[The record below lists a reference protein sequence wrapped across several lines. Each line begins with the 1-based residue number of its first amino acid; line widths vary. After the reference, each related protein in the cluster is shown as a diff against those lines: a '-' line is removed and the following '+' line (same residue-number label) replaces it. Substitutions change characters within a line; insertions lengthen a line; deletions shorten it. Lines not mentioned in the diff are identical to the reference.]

1 MNNTHTTETK
11 PKKSISDIE
20 SGTVRE
26 TLLELLKKI
35 KRVDFRKKAG
45 LSSHEELTQ
54 KHYLV
59 ITIEQLIKEARE
71 NKWGLGKNEEKLY
84 VYNGTHWQLVNKDD
98 LKLFLGIAARKMG
111 VEEYDAKFYQFRDK
125 LMKQF
130 ISTAHL
136 PTPKKPKG
144 VTLINLK
151 NGTFEITPDER
162 KLRDFERSDFLKYQ
176 LPFEY
181 NPEAECSMF
190 KEYLNRVLPDK
201 ELQKILSEYIG
212 YVFISIHTLKLEKTL
227 ILYGVGANGKS
238 VFFDII
244 NALLGKENI
253 SNFTLESLTNSTGY
267 QRACISDKLLNYAS
281 EISNRMNVDLF
292 KQLVSGEPVE
302 ARQIYGKP
310 QMLEDYAKLIFNCN
324 ELPITV
330 QHKEAYFRRFII
342 IPFDQKIPPDEQNPK
357 LAQEIIDNELPGIFN
372 WVLEGLERLLE
383 QENFTE
389 SNKVN
394 SVLNKYR
401 TETNSVKHFLNENGI
416 KSGVEKEIHL
426 KEMYNSYKEFCK
438 DEDFKSLGKTNF
450 SNYLQDL
457 GFQKKRI
464 NTGMVI
470 CTEK

>member
-1 MNNTHTTETK
+1 MNKTVSKKAK
-11 PKKSISDIE
+11 PKKSISEIE

-26 TLLELLKKI
+26 TLLELLRMMKK
-35 KRVDFRKKAG
+35 VDFRKKAG

-59 ITIEQLIKEARE
+59 ITIEQLLKEARE
-71 NKWGLGKNEEKLY
+71 NKWGLRKNEDKLY

-98 LKLFLGIAARKMG
+98 LTLFLGIAARKMG
-111 VEEYDAKFYQFRDK
+111 VKEYDAKFYQFRDK

-130 ISTAHL
+130 ISTAHF
-136 PTPKKPKG
+136 PTPNKPRG

-162 KLRDFERSDFLKYQ
+162 KLREFRRSDFLKYQ

-181 NPEAECSMF
+181 DPEAKCPMF
-190 KEYLNRVLPDK
+190 EKYLNRVLPDK
-201 ELQKILSEYIG
+201 QLQKILSEFIG
-212 YVFISIHTLKLEKTL
+212 YVFISIRTLKLEKTL
-227 ILYGVGANGKS
+227 ILLGVGANGKS

-253 SNFTLESLTNSTGY
+253 SNFTLQSLTTGNGY
-267 QRACISDKLLNYAS
+267 ERASMADKLVNNAS

-310 QMLEDYAKLIFNCN
+310 HMLEDYAKLIFNCN
-324 ELPITV
+324 ELPITI

-342 IPFDQKIPPDEQNPK
+342 IPFDQKIPPKEQNPK
-357 LAQEIIDNELPGIFN
+357 LARQIIDSELPGIFN
-372 WVLEGLERLLE
+372 WVLDGLERLLE
-383 QENFTE
+383 QEDFTE
-389 SNKVN
+389 SDKVN

-416 KSGVEKEIHL
+416 KRGVEKEVHL

-438 DEDFKSLGKTNF
+438 DENFKSLGKTNF
-450 SNYLQDL
+450 SNYLQEL